1 MSNKTGTVSIG
12 NRTEDVNAA
21 LAVFIG
27 DDNLPKPVSEEKPL
41 PVRAINPLNI
51 PSDYDR
57 IEFSPDQETCTLLKF
72 KKNGNV
78 LMALYFQRNAEN
90 KVTAIGID

>member
-1 MSNKTGTVSIG
+1 MSNQTGTVSIG

-21 LAVFIG
+21 LAVFMG

-41 PVRAINPLNI
+41 PVSALNLLHI
-51 PSDYDR
+51 PSDCDR
-57 IEFSPDQETCTLLKF
+57 IEFSPDQETCTLLTF
-72 KKNGNV
+72 KKGGEA
-78 LMALYFQRNAEN
+78 LMALYFQRNAEG